1 MTIFQI
7 QIPKAVP
14 SKTEVA
20 PSQAATP
27 DGAPDVANS
36 GEQPVKVDDELQ
48 AARSLDKEDKQP
60 EDTTPA
66 PKEREA
72 RLISID
78 GPVGRIYS
86 AALQEVFAN
95 EGMAAMLHDFSK
107 AEEGVGSD
115 GEPVVRN
122 LDGSKD
128 DDGEDSVIHQSVAG
142 VKHTKLYS
150 YTADTINI
158 DDVVKISNEI
168 CKNRGR
174 DYIIAIEGVTYG
186 NINSAMDV
194 LCDMEKAGQ
203 IKLCLSRGSA
213 ISAVM
218 SSLKS

>member
-1 MTIFQI
+1 MNNPVETVRRI
-7 QIPKAVP
+7 Q
-14 SKTEVA
+14 E
-20 PSQAATP
+20 AANQP
-27 DGAPDVANS
+27 NFRLPANCLK
-36 GEQPVKVDDELQ
+36 GI
-48 AARSLDKEDKQP
+48 
-60 EDTTPA
+60 
-66 PKEREA
+66 
-72 RLISID
+72 RLPISIQYVSNQTLVFEFHRTEYSFDRKKD
-78 GPVGRIYS
+78 GDKRLTI
-86 AALQEVFAN
+86 
-95 EGMAAMLHDFSK
+95 H
-107 AEEGVGSD
+107 VGSD
-115 GEPVVRN
+115 GEPVVRS

-168 CKNRGR
+168 CKNQGR

-186 NINSAMDV
+186 NINKAMDV

>member
-14 SKTEVA
+14 AKTETI
-20 PSQAATP
+20 PSQPVTP
-27 DGAPDVANS
+27 DGAPNVANS
-36 GEQPVKVDDELQ
+36 GEQTAKVDDELQ
-48 AARSLDKEDKQP
+48 AARKLDGEEKAAPTEGEKV
-60 EDTTPA
+60 

-95 EGMAAMLHDFSK
+95 EGMAAMLHDMTE
-107 AEEGVGSD
+107 AEEGVGVD
-115 GEPVVRN
+115 GEPVVHN

-128 DDGEDSVIHQSVAG
+128 GDDDEVQQSAAGVIH
-142 VKHTKLYS
+142 TKVYS
-150 YTADTINI
+150 YTADTLNLK
-158 DDVVKISNEI
+158 DVVQISNEI
-168 CKNRGR
+168 SRNQGR

-186 NINSAMDV
+186 NISKATEM

-203 IKLCLSRGSA
+203 LKLCLSRGSA
-213 ISAVM
+213 MSAIL
-218 SSLKS
+218 SSVKS

>member
-60 EDTTPA
+60 EGTTPA

-95 EGMAAMLHDFSK
+95 EGMAAMLHDFSE

-128 DDGEDSVIHQSVAG
+128 DGDEDDVIHQSVAG

-186 NINSAMDV
+186 NINKAMDV

>member
-14 SKTEVA
+14 SKTEVE

-60 EDTTPA
+60 EGTTPA

-95 EGMAAMLHDFSK
+95 EGMAAMLHDFSE

-122 LDGSKD
+122 LDGSRD
-128 DDGEDSVIHQSVAG
+128 DDEDGVIHQSVAG

-186 NINSAMDV
+186 NINKAMDV

>member
-36 GEQPVKVDDELQ
+36 GEQSVKVDDELQ

>member
-60 EDTTPA
+60 EGTTPA

-95 EGMAAMLHDFSK
+95 EGMAAMLHDSSD
-107 AEEGVGSD
+107 AEGGVD
-115 GEPVVRN
+115 IHGEPV
-122 LDGSKD
+122 
-128 DDGEDSVIHQSVAG
+128 GEDVDGDNVITQSVAG

>member
-48 AARSLDKEDKQP
+48 AARSLEKEDKQP
-60 EDTTPA
+60 ESTTPA
-66 PKEREA
+66 PKEKEA

-95 EGMAAMLHDFSK
+95 EGMAAMLHDFSE

-122 LDGSKD
+122 LDGGKD
-128 DDGEDSVIHQSVAG
+128 DDDEDGVIHQTVAG